1 MKRRSL
7 WRSPLAWSVWAG
19 LVLALTVWL
28 TYAAF
33 YRAALRE
40 AERLGQAQMQLHAR
54 ELLSS
59 VEKFEHLPYLVGAE
73 RALAEVLSQPRDPA
87 RIDEANRYLEFAQQR
102 TGVAAVYVMDA
113 GGNTLAASNWATS
126 ASFVGRNYRFRPYFF
141 QALAGNTGQFYG
153 VGVTTG
159 EPGFFMAAPLLQNGR
174 VEGVVA
180 VKVDLTPFE
189 ERWREAG
196 LSLALADGV
205 GVMFLSANS
214 DWRYRSLYRLS
225 ASVLAEFR
233 QTRQYGDMVNLS
245 LSPQD
250 PGAGG
255 GKNALQVLD
264 GDPYLVQTRPLEHF
278 GWHMLLFAD
287 PAPSKRQGALAAGLV
302 GLSLAVVLLALA
314 FAWQYRRR
322 ISERRTMAHERA
334 QAIEALEHR
343 IAERTEELTAANDAA
358 VQTGKLALLGQMAA
372 GISHEL
378 SQPLAALHTLADNA
392 AELLK
397 RNDPDSASS
406 NLQLIG
412 GLCTRMGNI
421 VGELKAFA
429 RKEPARLQPV
439 RVAQVIASTLMLI
452 EPLRHTSRTRIET
465 TLEDADLAILGD
477 GIRLEQVLVNLLRN
491 AMDAMEVIHTPAEK
505 RIELHVRSQ
514 GDTVTLCVRDH
525 GPGLSD
531 EASAHLFEPFFTTKP
546 SGKGLGLGL
555 SLSQAIV
562 REMGG
567 QITASHA
574 APGARFELTMR
585 RAQLDNPSGR
595 TEQPRLD

>member
-1 MKRRSL
+1 MKLRCQ
-7 WRSPLAWSVWAG
+7 WESPLVWSAWAG
-19 LVLALTVWL
+19 VVLALTVWL
-28 TYAAF
+28 TYTVF
-33 YRAALRE
+33 YRAALLE
-40 AERLGQAQMQLHAR
+40 AERLGQAQMQLQAR

-73 RALAEVLSQPRDPA
+73 RALAEALSQPHDPA
-87 RIDEANRYLEFAQQR
+87 RIREANRYLEFAQQR
-102 TGVAAVYVMDA
+102 TGVAAVYLLDT
-113 GGNTLAASNWATS
+113 GGNTLAASNWATP
-126 ASFVGRNYRFRPYFF
+126 ASFVGRNYRFRPYFY
-141 QALAGNTGQFYG
+141 QALEGKTGQFYG

-159 EPGFFMAAPLLQNGR
+159 EPGFFIAAPLLQNGR

-180 VKVDLTPFE
+180 VKVDLAPFE

-196 LSLALADGV
+196 LSLALADGA
-205 GVMFLSANS
+205 GVMFLSANN
-214 DWRYRSLYRLS
+214 DWRYRSLYPLS
-225 ASVLAEFR
+225 ASVMAEFR
-233 QTRQYGDMVNLS
+233 QTRQYGDMTNQS
-245 LSPQD
+245 LSPQNQATVG
-250 PGAGG
+250 GAH
-255 GKNALQVLD
+255 ALQVLD
-264 GDPYLVQTRPLEHF
+264 GDNYLVKTRPLEHF

-302 GLSLAVVLLALA
+302 GLTMAVVLLAVA

-322 ISERRTMAHERA
+322 MSERRAMAHERA
-334 QAIEALEHR
+334 QAIEGLERR
-343 IAERTEELTAANDAA
+343 IAERTAELTAANDVA

-378 SQPLAALHTLADNA
+378 SQPLAALQTLADNA
-392 AELLK
+392 AELLR
-397 RNDPDSASS
+397 RNDPDNASS

-412 GLCTRMGNI
+412 GLCTRMGTI

-439 RVAQVIASTLMLI
+439 PLEQVIASTLMLI
-452 EPLRHTSRTRIET
+452 EPIRHASRTRIEAST
-465 TLEDADLAILGD
+465 EDADLAILGD

-491 AMDAMEVIHTPAEK
+491 AMDAMEAMEAGAE
-505 RIELHVRSQ
+505 RLIELRVLNH
-514 GDTVTLCVRDH
+514 GDTVTLSVRDH
-525 GPGLSD
+525 GPGLSKD
-531 EASAHLFEPFFTTKP
+531 ARAHLFEPFFTTKP

-574 APGARFELTMR
+574 EPGAQFDLTMR
-585 RAQLDNPSGR
+585 RAYLDNTSGR
-595 TEQPRLD
+595 FEPPPFD